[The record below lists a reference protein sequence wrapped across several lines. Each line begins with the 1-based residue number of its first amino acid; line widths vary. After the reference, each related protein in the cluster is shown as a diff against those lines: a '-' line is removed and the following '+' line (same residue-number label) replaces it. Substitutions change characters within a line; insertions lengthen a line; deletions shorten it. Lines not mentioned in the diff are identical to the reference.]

1 MSTFKVVY
9 NDCYGGFDLSK
20 KALAEYNQRKSTNIL
35 YADAILQTDPV
46 LIDLVETMGKEV
58 NSNVSKLKI
67 KEFPLKYKNFLNWG
81 EYDGKESVTIDYHRY
96 LVEHVK
102 MVVDDKNLSSDEKV
116 ERIQHLYQECDN
128 DKKCE
133 IRNKK

>member
-1 MSTFKVVY
+1 MSDEKTFKVVY

-20 KALAEYNQRKSTNIL
+20 KALDEYNRRKSTNIL

-67 KEFPLKYKNFLNWG
+67 KEFPLKFKNFLNWG
-81 EYDGKESVTIDYHRY
+81 EYDGKESVTIDYNRY
-96 LVEHVK
+96 LVHHIKIAIE
-102 MVVDDKNLSSDEKV
+102 DKNLSPEEKV
-116 ERIQHLYQECDN
+116 ERVQRLYQEYDSRP
-128 DKKCE
+128 K
-133 IRNKK
+133 R